1 MLSSSSWRCL
11 VAIALAVALLPAG
24 LAPTGLKAA
33 LPRSDPPPGLEEESA
48 LAGHLL
54 LAAPG
59 ISDPR
64 FWHTAILM
72 VRHDRTGALGIVV
85 NRPLGTRPLAILLE
99 PIGDEAQKARGTVR
113 IFAGGPVEPDVG
125 FIVHSAEYEHQ
136 GTTPVTA
143 ELAVTTN
150 LDVLRDIARGKGPR
164 KALVALG
171 YAGWGAG
178 QLEAELARDDWLV
191 GPADPDL
198 VFDTP
203 RERVW
208 GEAMAR
214 RERQ

>member
-1 MLSSSSWRCL
+1 M
-11 VAIALAVALLPAG
+11 ALLSAG
-24 LAPTGLKAA
+24 VVSTGLRAA
-33 LPRSDPPPGLEEESA
+33 LPRSDPPPGLEQEPM
-48 LAGHLL
+48 LTGHLL

-99 PIGDEAQKARGTVR
+99 PIGDEAQNARGTVR
-113 IFAGGPVEPDVG
+113 IFAGGPVQPEVG
-125 FIVHSAEYEHQ
+125 FIVHSAEYEHH
-136 GTTPVTA
+136 GTTPITA

-164 KALVALG
+164 KALIALG

-178 QLEAELARDDWLV
+178 QLETELARDDWVV

-208 GEAMAR
+208 SEAMAR
-214 RERQ
+214 RVREVRP